1 MSTLRPICVVFYPQ
15 SLLLPQFSLFF
26 NVRDVAAVYSESASH
41 IFEDPYVFEVHL
53 AQIHVWLVVLDRLVH
68 VGSDHL
74 VGRRAIHK
82 DIFRGIGG
90 VFCCVHVMWI
100 FKSCLFRRVA
110 LAAFVAPPDGIRICD
125 EIGAGVV
132 FVWLTE
138 FFDWVFTSLFDQW
151 SLWLPLVLV
160 WYRYWFYSLK
170 KVLVIFNNWSWL
182 F

>member
-74 VGRRAIHK
+74 VGRREIRK
-82 DIFRGIGG
+82 DIFRGR
-90 VFCCVHVMWI
+90 CVLCSRYVDLQI
-100 FKSCLFRRVA
+100 LPFPKSSPC
-110 LAAFVAPPDGIRICD
+110 RICSTSRRYPD
-125 EIGAGVV
+125 LWWNRRWGCVCLVDRIFWLRLHIPVWSVV
-132 FVWLTE
+132 YTVI
-138 FFDWVFTSLFDQW
+138 SLA
-151 SLWLPLVLV
+151 PTCPGIMV
-160 WYRYWFYSLK
+160 
-170 KVLVIFNNWSWL
+170 
-182 F
+182 